1 MRDRGLLSSGLVL
14 LVLLIPACQGKEGE
28 TSKEETAKAKETVAA
43 VTGPTNAAPTATAEP
58 EPTATATAVPQPSP
72 LPTSPPAAKESSA
85 EELELIGIVHGGS
98 TPAAMI
104 GFKGQQ
110 EIFRKGD
117 AVFDHGTV
125 KDVRDDSVVIRSGGS
140 DVTLKIAKEVAAAPP
155 PTPIEDVVEAVAA
168 AKEAAVPRATEP
180 LSRAE
185 TRTALKDLGPLL
197 EKAEAKRVTV
207 GGGHGLRLGKVDPA
221 SFLAKLG
228 LRSGDVLQK
237 LNGSAVD
244 DLDHLPDLSSAA
256 DGKELTVSY
265 VRNDIGLTVA
275 RPLQ

>member
-14 LVLLIPACQGKEGE
+14 LVLLIPACRGKEGE

-43 VTGPTNAAPTATAEP
+43 LPGPTKAPPTATAEP
-58 EPTATATAVPQPSP
+58 EPTATAVPPPSP
-72 LPTSPPAAKESSA
+72 LPTSPPAAKEGSA
-85 EELELIGIVHGGS
+85 EELELIGIVRGGG
-98 TPAAMI
+98 TPSALI

-140 DVTLKIAKEVAAAPP
+140 DVTLKLAKEVAAAPP
-155 PTPIEDVVEAVAA
+155 QTPVEDVVEALPA
-168 AKEAAVPRATEP
+168 AKEAAPPRATEP

-185 TRTALKDLGPLL
+185 TRAALKDLGSLL

-207 GGGHGLRLGKVDPA
+207 GGGHGLRLGKVDAA

-244 DLDHLPDLSSAA
+244 DLERLPDLSSAA

-265 VRNDIGLTVA
+265 ARNDIGLTVA

>member
-28 TSKEETAKAKETVAA
+28 PPQEETAKAKATVAA
-43 VTGPTNAAPTATAEP
+43 VTGPTKAPPTATATA
-58 EPTATATAVPQPSP
+58 EPTATATPVPSPSP
-72 LPTSPPAAKESSA
+72 LPTTPPEAKEGSA
-85 EELELIGIVHGGS
+85 QELELIGIVRGGGAPS
-98 TPAAMI
+98 ALI

-117 AVFDHGTV
+117 TVFDHGTV
-125 KDVRDDSVVIRSGGS
+125 KDVRDDSVIIRSGGN
-140 DVTLKIAKEVAAAPP
+140 DVTLKLAKEVAAAPP
-155 PTPIEDVVEAVAA
+155 QTPVEDVVEAVPA
-168 AKEAAVPRATEP
+168 AKEVVPPRATEP

-185 TRTALKDLGPLL
+185 SRTALKDLPSLL
-197 EKAEAKRVTV
+197 EKADAKRVTV
-207 GGGHGLRLGKVDPA
+207 GGGHGLRLGKVDAA

-237 LNGSAVD
+237 LNGAPVD
-244 DLDHLPDLSSAA
+244 DLEHLPDLSSAA
-256 DGKELTVSY
+256 DGKELTVAYS
-265 VRNDIGLTVA
+265 RNDIGLTVA